1 MASLVTQMLKHL
13 PAMQETWV
21 RSLGWEDPLEKEMAT
36 HSSILAWKI
45 PWMEK
50 PGRLQSMELQRVG
63 HDWVA
68 SLSFFYGLHRIKLTD
83 IQLRDYI
90 MWNLQTCLTSSPR
103 DIYRNAKGNDYVLNL
118 KVIIQALDEHTQTMA
133 ALMSPCSKLHHS
145 WAHETASLSSWGFHG
160 RAYCEHPWQEYRKAV
175 LPEGI
180 ARERKETRNYRKRL
194 DAVSIAK
201 WLLWTR
207 CSSLNFQ
214 WILTATL
221 W

>member
-1 MASLVTQMLKHL
+1 MASLVTQMLKRL

-36 HSSILAWKI
+36 HSSILTWKI

-118 KVIIQALDEHTQTMA
+118 KVIVQALDEHTQTMA
-133 ALMSPCSKLHHS
+133 ALMGPCSKLHS
-145 WAHETASLSSWGFHG
+145 WTHEAASLSSWVFHG
-160 RAYCEHPWQEYRKAV
+160 RAYCEHPWQEYRKA
-175 LPEGI
+175 LSSTRRDSKGN
-180 ARERKETRNYRKRL
+180 ER
-194 DAVSIAK
+194 D
-201 WLLWTR
+201 
-207 CSSLNFQ
+207 
-214 WILTATL
+214 
-221 W
+221 